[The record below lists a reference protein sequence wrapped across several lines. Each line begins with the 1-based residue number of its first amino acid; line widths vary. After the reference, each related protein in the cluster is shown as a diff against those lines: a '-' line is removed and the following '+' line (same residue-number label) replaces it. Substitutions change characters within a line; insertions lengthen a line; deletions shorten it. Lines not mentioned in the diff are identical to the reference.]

1 MGWDD
6 QPRPGCRKT
15 FITRGRRKK
24 NWTYISTVACN
35 AEKETEHQ
43 HSNLLPTQSNY
54 LFNKPTTNNFLHTNN
69 NKHKMYTK
77 FIAAALCFSAALV
90 AAREI
95 NQDDVPD
102 QCLTTPQ
109 CQSVVSTATNC
120 GSAATAGMYTLLF
133 FF

>member
-1 MGWDD
+1 
-6 QPRPGCRKT
+6 
-15 FITRGRRKK
+15 
-24 NWTYISTVACN
+24 
-35 AEKETEHQ
+35 
-43 HSNLLPTQSNY
+43 
-54 LFNKPTTNNFLHTNN
+54 
-69 NKHKMYTK
+69 MYTK

-120 GSAATAGMYTLLF
+120 GSAATADNGDVFSDKYYLQCACQVDHHDLNDCVSCIQYYKDGGDIAKLQDECGHSHD
-133 FF
+133 